1 MTRPRMQGINDPQRA
16 SQSEKE
22 LKTSVSAAKR
32 RQEILPLKNQK
43 KMADGEQAIG
53 SNGLRQMNRQ
63 RMHPTTNA
71 TPANTYITLTLPPG

>member
-16 SQSEKE
+16 SRSEKE

-32 RQEILPLKNQK
+32 RQENLPLKNQK
-43 KMADGEQAIG
+43 KMANGEQAIG
-53 SNGLRQMNRQ
+53 RNGLRQMNRQ
-63 RMHPTTNA
+63 RMHPKTNA